1 MAVFG
6 AIVAHFTKRRVTDAT
21 SGFQAMNR
29 DVLCFSLVI
38 TILPTTR
45 RRYVVTAEL
54 CRISC
59 DRSACVHEGSYLGV
73 SMHDSWKAIY
83 YIFKMFLA
91 IFIVLLRQ
99 STRSNA
105 RRRSQAPNRS

>member
-1 MAVFG
+1 
-6 AIVAHFTKRRVTDAT
+6 
-21 SGFQAMNR
+21 MNR
-29 DVLCFSLVI
+29 DVLCFFARDNYPSDYPDADTL
-38 TILPTTR
+38 LLLNYAGFR
-45 RRYVVTAEL
+45 VTEVPV
-54 CRISC
+54 CMRGRIS
-59 DRSACVHEGSYLGV
+59 GV